1 MMDIQLNFINYSNDV
16 ANSQVLIF
24 QKNEATNFG
33 ELAIAW
39 KVITNCG
46 VGCNHPFV
54 FPLKFEVSS
63 SDSDGNYT
71 PKMLASIGN
80 KFAVEMGKSGHI
92 LRLTS
97 EPAASPFE
105 VELKNNLSLGSV
117 SANVFK
123 DGKLLAKH
131 QIVSP
136 AQKAVFQFL
145 PKIFIGVVSD
155 VQQGEEINTAVL
167 SDINTEF
174 DLLGISSADI
184 IMSGGGG
191 GKLATQ
197 FRFELDRVV

>member
-1 MMDIQLNFINYSNDV
+1 MDIQLNFINQSQDV

-46 VGCNHPFV
+46 LGCNHPFV
-54 FPLKFEVSS
+54 FPLNFEVCS

-71 PKMLASIGN
+71 RKMLATNGN
-80 KFAVEMGKSGHI
+80 KFAVEMGNSGHI
-92 LRLTS
+92 LSLIS
-97 EPAASPFE
+97 EPTASPLA
-105 VELKNNLSLGSV
+105 VELKNNLVRGSL
-117 SANVFK
+117 SAIIIK
-123 DGKLLAKH
+123 QGKVLAKH
-131 QIVSP
+131 KIVSP
-136 AQKAVFQFL
+136 GLKAVFQFL

-191 GKLATQ
+191 GKSATQ
-197 FRFELDRVV
+197 FRFELDNVV

>member
-1 MMDIQLNFINYSNDV
+1 MDIQLNFINYSNDV

-71 PKMLASIGN
+71 PKMLAKIGD
-80 KFAVEMGKSGHI
+80 KFAVEMGQSGHI

-97 EPAASPFE
+97 EPAASKFE

-131 QIVSP
+131 KIVSP

-145 PKIFIGVVSD
+145 PRIFIGVVSD

-174 DLLGISSADI
+174 DLLGISSANI
-184 IMSGGGG
+184 IMTGGGG
-191 GKLATQ
+191 GTLATA
-197 FRFELDRVV
+197 FRFELDKVV

>member
-1 MMDIQLNFINYSNDV
+1 MDIKLNLINHSNDV

-24 QKNEATNFG
+24 QKNESTNFG

-39 KVITNCG
+39 KVVTNCG

-54 FPLKFEVSS
+54 FPLQFEVCS

-71 PKMLASIGN
+71 GKMLATNGN

-97 EPAASPFE
+97 DPTASQFE
-105 VELKNNLSLGSV
+105 VELKNNLRQGSV
-117 SANVFK
+117 AAKVFK
-123 DGKLLAKH
+123 DGKLLAQH
-131 QIVSP
+131 PMVSP
-136 AQKAVFQFL
+136 CQKAVFQFL
-145 PKIFIGVVSD
+145 PKIFIALVSD

-191 GKLATQ
+191 GPLARQ
-197 FRFELDRVV
+197 FSFELDNVA

>member
-1 MMDIQLNFINYSNDV
+1 MDIQLNFINKSQDV

-24 QKNEATNFG
+24 QKNEATNF
-33 ELAIAW
+33 EEIAIAW

-46 VGCNHPFV
+46 AGCNHPFV
-54 FPLKFEVSS
+54 FPLEFEVCS

-71 PKMLASIGN
+71 RKMLATTGN
-80 KFAVEMGKSGHI
+80 KFAVEMAKSGHI
-92 LRLTS
+92 LTLTS
-97 EPAASPFE
+97 ESTASPSQVE
-105 VELKNNLSLGSV
+105 VKNNLSLGSI
-117 SANVFK
+117 SALAFK
-123 DGKLLAKH
+123 DGKLVAKH
-131 QIVSP
+131 KIVSP
-136 AQKAVFQFL
+136 SLKAVFQFL

-191 GKLATQ
+191 GKSATQ
-197 FRFELDRVV
+197 FKFELDNVV

>member
-1 MMDIQLNFINYSNDV
+1 MNIQLNFINQSQDV

-46 VGCNHPFV
+46 AGCNHPFV
-54 FPLKFEVSS
+54 FPLKFEICS

-71 PKMLASIGN
+71 SKKLATNGD

-92 LRLTS
+92 LSLTS
-97 EPAASPFE
+97 EPTASPLE

-131 QIVSP
+131 KIVSP

-145 PKIFIGVVSD
+145 PKIFIAVVSD
-155 VQQGEEINTAVL
+155 VQQGEEINTAVM

-191 GKLATQ
+191 GKSVTQ
-197 FRFELDRVV
+197 FRFELANVV

>member
-1 MMDIQLNFINYSNDV
+1 MDIQLNFINQSQDV

-46 VGCNHPFV
+46 AGCNHPFV
-54 FPLKFEVSS
+54 LPLRFEICS

-71 PKMLASIGN
+71 SKKPATNGD
-80 KFAVEMGKSGHI
+80 KFALEMGKSGHI
-92 LRLTS
+92 LSLTS
-97 EPAASPFE
+97 DATASLSE
-105 VELKNNLSLGSV
+105 VEVKNNLSLGSI

-131 QIVSP
+131 KIVSP
-136 AQKAVFQFL
+136 GQKAVFQFL
-145 PKIFIGVVSD
+145 PKIFIAVVSD

-167 SDINTEF
+167 SDINTEL

-191 GKLATQ
+191 GKSATQ
-197 FRFELDRVV
+197 FRFKLANVV

>member
-1 MMDIQLNFINYSNDV
+1 MDIQLNFINYSNDV

-71 PKMLASIGN
+71 PKMLATNGN

-97 EPAASPFE
+97 EPTASPFE

-131 QIVSP
+131 KIVSP

>member
-1 MMDIQLNFINYSNDV
+1 MDIQLNLINHSNDV

-46 VGCNHPFV
+46 VGCNHPFL
-54 FPLKFEVSS
+54 FPLKFEVCS

-71 PKMLASIGN
+71 RKMLATNGN
-80 KFAVEMGKSGHI
+80 KFAVEMGRSGHI

-97 EPAASPFE
+97 EQTASVTE
-105 VELKNNLSLGSV
+105 VELKNNLSQGSV

-131 QIVSP
+131 SIISP
-136 AQKAVFQFL
+136 AQKVVFQFL
-145 PKIFIGVVSD
+145 PKIFIAVVSD

-174 DLLGISSADI
+174 DLLGINSADI
-184 IMSGGGG
+184 IMTGGGG
-191 GKLATQ
+191 GKMATQ
-197 FRFELDRVV
+197 FRFELDNVV

>member
-1 MMDIQLNFINYSNDV
+1 MDIQLNLINHSKDA
-16 ANSQVLIF
+16 ANSKVLIF

-54 FPLKFEVSS
+54 FPLEFEVCS

-71 PKMLASIGN
+71 GKMPATNGD
-80 KFAVEMGKSGHI
+80 KFAVEMGISGHI

-97 EPAASPFE
+97 EPTASPLE
-105 VELKNNLSLGSV
+105 VELKNNLSLGSLA
-117 SANVFK
+117 ANVYK

-131 QIVSP
+131 PIVSP

-145 PKIFIGVVSD
+145 PKIFIAVVSD
-155 VQQGEEINTAVL
+155 VQQGKEINTAVL

-174 DLLGISSADI
+174 DLLGINSADI
-184 IMSGGGG
+184 IMNGGGG

-197 FRFELDRVV
+197 FRFELDNVV

>member
-1 MMDIQLNFINYSNDV
+1 MDIQLNLINYSNDV

-46 VGCNHPFV
+46 LGCNHPFV
-54 FPLKFEVSS
+54 FPLKFEVCS

-71 PKMLASIGN
+71 RKMLATNGN
-80 KFAVEMGKSGHI
+80 RFAVEMGKSGHI
-92 LRLTS
+92 LGLTS
-97 EPAASPFE
+97 ESTASLLE
-105 VELKNNLSLGSV
+105 VEVMNKLSLGSI

-123 DGKLLAKH
+123 GGKLLAKH
-131 QIVSP
+131 PIVSP
-136 AQKAVFQFL
+136 GLKAVFQFL

-174 DLLGISSADI
+174 DLLGINSADI
-184 IMSGGGG
+184 IMTGGGG
-191 GKLATQ
+191 GKRATQ
-197 FRFELDRVV
+197 FRFELDNVV

>member
-1 MMDIQLNFINYSNDV
+1 MDIQLNFINYSNDV

-54 FPLKFEVSS
+54 FPLNFEVSS

-71 PKMLASIGN
+71 RKMLASLGN